1 MRKVLNQENCFLSDL
16 SFFSVM
22 MKQYLFKI
30 ADLLTAPV
38 TIGVALASVAVVVVV
53 QHREFLMEIAMKK
66 KENKAEKKNLKEEET
81 VEK

>member
-1 MRKVLNQENCFLSDL
+1 
-16 SFFSVM
+16 M
-22 MKQYLFKI
+22 MKQYLLKI
-30 ADLLTAPV
+30 ADLLNAPV
-38 TIGVALASVAVVVVV
+38 TIAVTLASVAVVVVV